1 MINYTVRSCYI
12 LKEDN
17 NRKICL
23 SFSNYFI
30 ALLCITFFYISQLST
45 RRLFH
50 FVCLLKLSISRGV
63 SARCL
68 STSRPCA
75 RASVLFPGSGGAVV
89 AHLPLRSATVVRWFS
104 PPLRVR
110 TPSSSTSCPSPAH
123 SASLRREPRLQSR
136 II

>member
-17 NRKICL
+17 NRKIFL

-50 FVCLLKLSISRGV
+50 FFFLKLSISRGV

-123 SASLRREPRLQSR
+123 SASLRGEPRLQSR